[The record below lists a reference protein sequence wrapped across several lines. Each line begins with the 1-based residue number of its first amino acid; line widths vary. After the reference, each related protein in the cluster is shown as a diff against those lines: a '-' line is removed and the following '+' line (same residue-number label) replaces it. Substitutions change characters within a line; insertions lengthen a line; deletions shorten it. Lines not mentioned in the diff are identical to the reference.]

1 MKRSVLIAGLALVL
15 ASSLA
20 ASFAE
25 SSLGSSSVVQQ
36 ILEQSANAR
45 VNVNRAA
52 QAELETLPGIG
63 PKIAREIIKHRPYKN
78 GQELQDKV
86 KGIGPKTWADLKN
99 RVTFGR

>member
-25 SSLGSSSVVQQ
+25 SALGSSAPQQ
-36 ILEQSANAR
+36 ILEQAANAR
-45 VNVNRAA
+45 INVNRAT

-63 PKIAREIIKHRPYKN
+63 PKIAREIIKNRPYKN
-78 GQELQDKV
+78 GQDLQDKV

>member
-25 SSLGSSSVVQQ
+25 SSLGSTSAMQQ
-36 ILEQSANAR
+36 ILEQSSNAR
-45 VNVNRAA
+45 VNINRAT

-63 PKIAREIIKHRPYKN
+63 PKIAREIIRNRPYKN

>member
-1 MKRSVLIAGLALVL
+1 MKRSVLIAGLAMIL

-25 SSLGSSSVVQQ
+25 SSLGNAPGQR
-36 ILEQSANAR
+36 ITFEQAANAR
-45 VNVNRAA
+45 VNVNRAT

-86 KGIGPKTWADLKN
+86 KGIGPKTWADIKN

>member
-1 MKRSVLIAGLALVL
+1 MKRSVLIAGLALML
-15 ASSLA
+15 ASGLA
-20 ASFAE
+20 VGLAE
-25 SSLGSSSVVQQ
+25 TGLGSASIRQQ

-45 VNVNRAA
+45 VNINRAT

-63 PKIAREIIKHRPYKN
+63 PKIAREIIKNRPYKN

>member
-1 MKRSVLIAGLALVL
+1 MKRSALIAGLSLIL

-25 SSLGSSSVVQQ
+25 SGMSTAQVTQH

-45 VNVNRAA
+45 ININRAT
-52 QAELETLPGIG
+52 QTELETLPGIG
-63 PKIAREIIKHRPYKN
+63 PKIAREIIKNRPYKN

-86 KGIGPKTWADLKN
+86 KGIGPKTWADIKN
-99 RVTFGR
+99 RVTFAC

>member
-1 MKRSVLIAGLALVL
+1 MKRSVLIAGLALIL
-15 ASSLA
+15 ASGLA
-20 ASFAE
+20 VGLAE
-25 SSLGSSSVVQQ
+25 SGLGASSVSPPL
-36 ILEQSANAR
+36 LEQSSNAR
-45 VNVNRAA
+45 VNLNRAT
-52 QAELETLPGIG
+52 QMELETLPGIG

>member
-15 ASSLA
+15 ASSLVT
-20 ASFAE
+20 SFAE
-25 SSLGSSSVVQQ
+25 SSLGATSAMQQ
-36 ILEQSANAR
+36 ILEQAANAR
-45 VNVNRAA
+45 INVNRAT

-63 PKIAREIIKHRPYKN
+63 PKIAREIIKNRPYKN

>member
-20 ASFAE
+20 ASFSE
-25 SSLGSSSVVQQ
+25 STLGSSAPQQ
-36 ILEQSANAR
+36 ILEQAANAR
-45 VNVNRAA
+45 VNVNRAT

-86 KGIGPKTWADLKN
+86 KGIGPKTWADIKN